1 MSCLLGEEGDK
12 CHIAIVVDFVYHIT
26 MKLSIE
32 LMLDEVFAASL
43 NGQRDDMVRLAG
55 RERIANDL
63 DVVLFYLAK
72 LAIDGSK
79 LAGEVLRQ
87 MLELERSENIE

>member
-1 MSCLLGEEGDK
+1 MSLLLLQ
-12 CHIAIVVDFVYHIT
+12 IIVYYLG
-26 MKLSIE
+26 MKPSID
-32 LMLDEVFAASL
+32 LMLDTVFAASV
-43 NGQRDDMVRLAG
+43 NGQRDELVRLAG
-55 RERIANDL
+55 RERINNDL

-87 MLELERSENIE
+87 MLELEQVGVA